1 MSNRNKEQKSV
12 EGHYHTVIRGMG
24 HPYKF
29 IYELPFSLK
38 DKVFQIELNTVG
50 RVVVWNENGI
60 ESESDWSRSFEDE
73 LDNPDLHFDNP
84 DDLDE
89 VFRESTMSILRG
101 RK

>member
-29 IYELPFSLK
+29 TYELPFSLK

-50 RVVVWNENGI
+50 RLVVWNEDGI
-60 ESESDWSRSFEDE
+60 EFESDWSRSFEHE
-73 LDNPDLHFDNP
+73 LGNPDLHFENP
-84 DDLDE
+84 DVLE
-89 VFRESTMSILRG
+89 ERFVESKVSTDV
-101 RK
+101 